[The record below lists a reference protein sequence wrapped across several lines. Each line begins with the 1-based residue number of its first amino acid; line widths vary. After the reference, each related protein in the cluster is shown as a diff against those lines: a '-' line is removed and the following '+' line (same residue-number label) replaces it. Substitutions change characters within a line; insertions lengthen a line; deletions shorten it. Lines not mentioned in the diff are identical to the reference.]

1 MEIEEVIEKI
11 MDHQVF
17 TGEIVVYFNVDHAE
31 EPWKAERWLVDNF
44 KDATVHMTKNPAVDQ
59 LILTIRGKSW

>member
-1 MEIEEVIEKI
+1 MEIEDVIEKI

-17 TGEIVVYFNVDHAE
+17 TGEIVVYFDLFHAE
-31 EPWKAERWLVDNF
+31 EPWKVKRYLLDNF
-44 KDATVHMTKNPAVDQ
+44 KDATVHMTKNPTVDQ

>member
-1 MEIEEVIEKI
+1 MEIEDVIEKI

-17 TGEIVVYFNVDHAE
+17 TGEIVVYFDLYHAE

-44 KDATVHMTKNPAVDQ
+44 TDATVHMTKEAAPDQ
-59 LILTIRGKSW
+59 LIMTIRGKS